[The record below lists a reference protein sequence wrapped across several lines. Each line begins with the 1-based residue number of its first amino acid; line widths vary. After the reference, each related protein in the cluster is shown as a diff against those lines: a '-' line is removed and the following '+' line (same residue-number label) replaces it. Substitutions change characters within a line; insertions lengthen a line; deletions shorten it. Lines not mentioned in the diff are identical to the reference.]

1 MKKEHYVFG
10 LFLVLLMLLF
20 GYEGYVFSSYGHH
33 ASMHG
38 GGISGLSMMG
48 VNWTFW
54 IFLILL
60 LALAY
65 LLIKDRG
72 ERVVERNDALEI
84 LEKRYAMGEITR
96 DEYLQIFKDLIEK
109 K

>member
-10 LFLVLLMLLF
+10 LLLALLILLF
-20 GYEGYVFSSYGHH
+20 GYEIYVFRSYGHH
-33 ASMHG
+33 ARMHG

-60 LALAY
+60 LTLAY
-65 LLIKDRG
+65 LLIKDGGKRS
-72 ERVVERNDALEI
+72 VERSVAMEI

-96 DEYLQIFKDLIEK
+96 DEYLQIFKDI
-109 K
+109 